1 VVLVVETANW
11 SKAERERLVLRKI
24 MRRPLKA
31 VIGFLA
37 PLGVDPEADPGA
49 LGCVV
54 CGGVRYTLLAGGVL
68 DSHRPKSS
76 IRHGA
81 AGDDDEEEQ

>member
-1 VVLVVETANW
+1 
-11 SKAERERLVLRKI
+11 VLRKT

-31 VIGFLA
+31 VIGFPA
-37 PLGVDPEADPGA
+37 PFGFDPETNPDA
-49 LGCVV
+49 LGRVV